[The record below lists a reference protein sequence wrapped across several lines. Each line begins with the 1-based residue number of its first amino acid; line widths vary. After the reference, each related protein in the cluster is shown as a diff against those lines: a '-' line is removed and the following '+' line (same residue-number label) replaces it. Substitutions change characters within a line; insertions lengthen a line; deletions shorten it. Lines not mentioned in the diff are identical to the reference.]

1 MRSWTV
7 REARTSPCPQ
17 DEAFRSILRSK
28 LVEKEPERRAV
39 VSKTDNEMSPS
50 EIVANRR
57 HKGDHVIVALIVT
70 SQYGTWYSR
79 RSPWSARS
87 INGPRN
93 RLFEAVN
100 FSHFQLNKQGPSPR
114 RLIAVNQQ
122 GSWKPIPHRLIGLCF
137 SNFWSFLE
145 ERPGGESTK
154 VNECNYIYPKCNYIW
169 KIAALFKPQRGK
181 CIYIQI

>member
-1 MRSWTV
+1 MANEHGSYHQQLHYSEVLSSSDVGLWRLLMRSWTV
-7 REARTSPCPQ
+7 REARTSPCPR
-17 DEAFRSILRSK
+17 DEAFRSSLRSK

-50 EIVANRR
+50 EMVANRR
-57 HKGDHVIVALIVT
+57 HIGDHVIVALIVT

-79 RSPWSARS
+79 RSPWSARSTDKERRSQRGHRKLS

-114 RLIAVNQQ
+114 RLIAVN
-122 GSWKPIPHRLIGLCF
+122 
-137 SNFWSFLE
+137 
-145 ERPGGESTK
+145 
-154 VNECNYIYPKCNYIW
+154 
-169 KIAALFKPQRGK
+169 
-181 CIYIQI
+181 